1 MRGLCVFCGSQSGDD
16 PAYVDATVAVAR
28 ALLARGTTLVY
39 GGGRVGLMGILADAV
54 LAGGGTAVGVIPG
67 GLAGKEIAHAGL
79 SALHVVDDML
89 VRKARMAELSDAFLV
104 LPGGLGTLDELFEML
119 TWSQLGIQDKP
130 LGLLDVG
137 GFWRGLRTQLEVCET
152 RGFVSGLA
160 DLLLIDDDADRLV
173 ARLAAWRP
181 LTRRRIWQPT
191 R

>member
-1 MRGLCVFCGSQSGDD
+1 MRGLCVFCGSQTGND
-16 PAYVDATVAVAR
+16 PAYVDATVAVAE
-28 ALLARGTTLVY
+28 ALVARGTTLVY
-39 GGGRVGLMGILADAV
+39 GGGRVGLMGVLADTV
-54 LAGGGTAVGVIPG
+54 LAGGGTAVGVIPV

-79 SALHVVDDML
+79 TELHVVDDML
-89 VRKARMAELSDAFLV
+89 VRKARMAALSDAFLV

-137 GFWRGLRTQLEVCET
+137 GFWDGLRTQLDVCQT

-160 DLLLIDDDADRLV
+160 DLVLVDDDARRLV
-173 ARLAAWRP
+173 ERLAAWRP
-181 LTRRRIWQPT
+181 VTRPRIWQPI